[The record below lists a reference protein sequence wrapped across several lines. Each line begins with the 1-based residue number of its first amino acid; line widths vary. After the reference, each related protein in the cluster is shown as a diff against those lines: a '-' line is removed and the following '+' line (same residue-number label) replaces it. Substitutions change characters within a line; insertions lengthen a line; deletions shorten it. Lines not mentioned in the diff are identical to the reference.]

1 MKAPAFIQSSV
12 STQRI
17 LLKEFSHNDL
27 MVSVVDRSRD
37 VRYVYQDLVMVI
49 NGIKELKTE
58 HFQKSGKV
66 LVILNGVPYNEVKD
80 QLKISISQE
89 VYLYETETK
98 TLFESYQVNSVF
110 VDRKIG
116 RLDGH
121 SHFKWAEGIQ
131 PK

>member
-98 TLFESYQVNSVF
+98 TLFESYQVNSVS

-121 SHFKWAEGIQ
+121 THFKWAEGIQ